1 MRMYVYLD
9 KEIIKCIAAKMED
22 ISFDIDFFEYSE
34 KRGYTTN
41 NNTCIRPELE
51 KDCSCDLKE
60 KRESNRKRLG
70 LSEDMGVLCNVEVIK
85 RYINIEDVSSI
96 KNNNFYY
103 NIVEKIQED
112 NRIKIITGRINKLD
126 NKSFFIQNNKF
137 IINEECKCRLAD
149 LYENA
154 CEISCLAYKINC
166 LDSEIDVFKTIAVYI
181 D

>member
-9 KEIIKCIAAKMED
+9 KEIIKCIAAKLQD

-41 NNTCIRPELE
+41 NNTSIRPEFE
-51 KDCSCDLKE
+51 KNCSDDLKD
-60 KRESNRKRLG
+60 KRESKRKRVG
-70 LSEDMGVLCNVEVIK
+70 FSEDMGVLCNVEVIK

-103 NIVEKIQED
+103 NIVEKIPED
-112 NRIKIITGRINKLD
+112 NRIKIISGKISKLD
-126 NKSFFIQNNKF
+126 STSFFIENSKF
-137 IINEECKCRLAD
+137 IINEECKIRLVE
-149 LYENA
+149 LFENS

-166 LDSEIDVFKTIAVYI
+166 LNSEYDVFKTIAVYI